1 MPNNIHRNSLTRDEI
16 IGILL
21 GWIKGPCVFEINYD
35 EQLSAEEQD
44 IIESHTYNVL
54 EDLFN
59 RRDNAYEINYNAV
72 ESGACSSAIEDFRK
86 EEIKYNQVCNEVDD
100 EISKGERSALRV
112 DRRLSTSV
120 YTFYTR
126 ISFDEWVSKKP
137 DLSVAGLTIAKPITR
152 KKPEGEVRRNAILT
166 CIRALGHDPKRLPK
180 RDAGR
185 RGIKAEVRAKLEHG
199 KEPFPNSTAFDR
211 AWEKLRKMGMIK
223 EIA

>member
-21 GWIKGPCVFEINYD
+21 GWIKGPCVFDINYD

-59 RRDNAYEINYNAV
+59 LRDNAYEINYNAV

-112 DRRLSTSV
+112 DRRLSTSD

-126 ISFDEWVSKKP
+126 ISFDEWRRETPGLSQLSFLPVMPLTSKKTP
-137 DLSVAGLTIAKPITR
+137 GPERKEAVLS
-152 KKPEGEVRRNAILT
+152 

-180 RDAGR
+180 SKSGR
-185 RGIKAEVRAKLEHG
+185 RGVKADVWDRLKGNNSL
-199 KEPFPNSTAFDR
+199 FPKRKSFNNT
-211 AWEKLRKMGMIK
+211 WQPLRDEGQIVDS
-223 EIA
+223 E

>member
-21 GWIKGPCVFEINYD
+21 GWIKGPCVFDINYD

-59 RRDNAYEINYNAV
+59 LRDNAYEINYNAV

-112 DRRLSTSV
+112 DGRLSTSV

-185 RGIKAEVRAKLEHG
+185 RGIKADVWDRLKGNNSL
-199 KEPFPNSTAFDR
+199 FPKRKSFNNT
-211 AWEKLRKMGMIK
+211 WQPLRDEGQIVDS
-223 EIA
+223 E